1 MSYRNLNKAK
11 NKYKS
16 YVLLMWTF
24 FIVITLGLSGT
35 FYYAS
40 TGGLGEMP
48 DLKVLE
54 NPKTNLASEV
64 ISSDNKTLG
73 KYYFN
78 DNRTPVTFEELP
90 NHLIDALLSIEDIRF
105 YNHSGID
112 FISTFRAIIKFGR
125 DGGGSTITQQI
136 AKLLFHGEG
145 SRNTLARI
153 TQKIKE
159 YIIAIR
165 LEKQYT
171 KNEIIA
177 QYLNI
182 YDFGNNADGIRSA
195 ARIYFAKEPIDLNIN
210 ESAILVGML
219 KNSSLYNPR
228 PHRNP
233 VGVKNRRNVVLNQMF
248 KYGYIDEQVKDSIQ
262 LQPLSL
268 KYTPESHRE
277 GLATYFREYLRAYM
291 KEWLNQEENRKPDG
305 SKYNLNTDGL
315 KIYTTINY
323 SMQ

>member
-24 FIVITLGLSGT
+24 FIAITLGLSGT

-90 NHLIDALLSIEDIRF
+90 GHLIDALLSIEDIRF

-112 FISTFRAIIKFGR
+112 FISTFRAI
-125 DGGGSTITQQI
+125 
-136 AKLLFHGEG
+136 
-145 SRNTLARI
+145 
-153 TQKIKE
+153 
-159 YIIAIR
+159 
-165 LEKQYT
+165 
-171 KNEIIA
+171 
-177 QYLNI
+177 
-182 YDFGNNADGIRSA
+182 
-195 ARIYFAKEPIDLNIN
+195 
-210 ESAILVGML
+210 
-219 KNSSLYNPR
+219 
-228 PHRNP
+228 
-233 VGVKNRRNVVLNQMF
+233 
-248 KYGYIDEQVKDSIQ
+248 
-262 LQPLSL
+262 
-268 KYTPESHRE
+268 
-277 GLATYFREYLRAYM
+277 
-291 KEWLNQEENRKPDG
+291 
-305 SKYNLNTDGL
+305 
-315 KIYTTINY
+315 
-323 SMQ
+323 